1 MVMCFSQTDSDCLLH
16 QWKVWLPN
24 SDRGGR
30 ATFPGRS
37 FCSHV
42 RNRLQLAL
50 PFAQVILAR
59 INFSIRR
66 FVSAAMANPRC
77 YFDITIGGK
86 ATGRIIF
93 EVSTLSSIVHV
104 QDLIKLS
111 CMWQLLA
118 HTHSTLFSS
127 TSFFT
132 VLVRR
137 CATPL
142 LSVDTFFCY
151 LQLRADVVPKTA
163 GLYKACLA

>member
-16 QWKVWLPN
+16 QWKAWLPN

-111 CMWQLLA
+111 CMWQL
-118 HTHSTLFSS
+118 HTHTAHSFLRPVFSLYLFVDVLHLCCQLILSFVICSS
-127 TSFFT
+127 ERMWFQ
-132 VLVRR
+132 R
-137 CATPL
+137 
-142 LSVDTFFCY
+142 
-151 LQLRADVVPKTA
+151 LQVCIK
-163 GLYKACLA
+163 LA